1 MDGKRVESPRM
12 ILAAQEGGSIR
23 GRRSGAIVE
32 DAVGIGDI
40 GDWRCHTRVG
50 SMPLPS
56 GGVVLVQKQKSSER
70 VVTGRGEGVVAETE
84 KLPLFVPWPCG
95 WG

>member
-1 MDGKRVESPRM
+1 MMDRKRVESPRL

-23 GRRSGAIVE
+23 GRRSAKVE

-40 GDWRCHTRVG
+40 VDWRCHKRVG

-70 VVTGRGEGVVAETE
+70 VVTGRGEGVVAKTE
-84 KLPLFVPWPCG
+84 KLPLFVPRPCG
-95 WG
+95 